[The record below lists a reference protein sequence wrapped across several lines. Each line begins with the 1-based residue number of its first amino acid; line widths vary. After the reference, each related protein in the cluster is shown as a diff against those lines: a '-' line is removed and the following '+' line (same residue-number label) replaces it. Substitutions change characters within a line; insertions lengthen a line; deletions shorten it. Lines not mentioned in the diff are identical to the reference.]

1 MSVLVWDM
9 SVFCD
14 IRENPGVNTFFDFA
28 SAEAEGDG
36 ECADALGE
44 LGHTDE
50 DGETGDADAVAPG
63 ELLV

>member
-1 MSVLVWDM
+1 M
-9 SVFCD
+9 
-14 IRENPGVNTFFDFA
+14 P
-28 SAEAEGDG
+28 
-36 ECADALGE
+36 DAVGE

>member
-1 MSVLVWDM
+1 MSVLVDTPVLAL
-9 SVFCD
+9 S
-14 IRENPGVNTFFDFA
+14 RNTRVSIPFFDFA

-36 ECADALGE
+36 EWADAVGE

-63 ELLV
+63 ELPV